1 MNKLLVNCYLGAG
14 LTIAALLTPAVAADL
29 SPPADLPPRAAV
41 EMTLA
46 AQPMVKAAQ
55 AEFRGAQ
62 AEHSRLKA
70 GEHEFGLRLTTQRRS
85 ISGGPD
91 SNEWNAGIERG
102 LRLNGKAGLDDRIGQ
117 QEVMA
122 AEERVGDARHESARQ
137 LLTLWYAA
145 RQAKLEAALWRKQ
158 TELLTA
164 QRRIVETRVKRG
176 DAPRLDMFQADAAVA
191 QALSQ
196 ASAAQA
202 RENVALAELQARF
215 PELPAP
221 DDSVVLP
228 NPPPDDASM
237 WLQRTLA
244 HNHELLAAQ
253 RMLDKSRLQ
262 LQRAQANRI
271 PDPTLGLHLASEQG
285 GNDKIVGLT
294 LSFPLPGEARRAQT
308 QGQQAQVD
316 AMSEMEAA
324 TRRRLAAESSANWQ
338 RAVAGVEAWQSLEQ
352 AAAAM
357 TSHADLARRAHELGE
372 LGLSDALL
380 ARRTLLETQ
389 LAAGQARLA
398 ANEAIARL
406 LLDAHQLWPME
417 DHDAHH

>member
-1 MNKLLVNCYLGAG
+1 MNKLLANCYLAAG
-14 LTIAALLTPAVAADL
+14 LTIAVLHTPAVAADL

-91 SNEWNAGIERG
+91 ANEWNAGIERG

-158 TELLTA
+158 TELLSA

-202 RENVALAELQARF
+202 RENVALTELRARF

-221 DDSVVLP
+221 DDSVVP
-228 NPPPDDASM
+228 PSPPPDDAAI

-285 GNDKIVGLT
+285 GNDKIIGLT

-338 RAVAGVEAWQSLEQ
+338 RAVAGVETWQSLEQ
-352 AAAAM
+352 AATAM
-357 TSHADLARRAHELGE
+357 NSHADLARRAHELGE

-417 DHDAHH
+417 DHDDHH